1 MIQGSKSSEIICEGV
16 DEIQRQQIVAMS
28 QGGFLPFLGITVR
41 FISPAK
47 VIAALTVQEHHLQPW
62 GILHGGVSVALA
74 ETVASI
80 GAWLHCSHLGESAVG
95 IEINAN
101 HLRPVSSGTIV
112 ATAEPIHAGGLVQ
125 VWGVS
130 IVAEESGIAITSAR
144 CTLLKKSPKGR

>member
-1 MIQGSKSSEIICEGV
+1 MTEVSKSSEILCEGV
-16 DEIQRQQIVAMS
+16 DELEREQAVAMS
-28 QGGFLPFLGITVR
+28 QRGLLPFLGITLR

-47 VIAALTVQEHHLQPW
+47 VIASLTVQEQHLQPW
-62 GILHGGVSVALA
+62 GILHGGVSVTLA

-80 GAWLHCSHLGESAVG
+80 GAWLHCAHSGESAVG

-130 IVAEESGIAITSAR
+130 IVAEESGAAITSAR
-144 CTLLKKSPKGR
+144 CTLLRRAPKGR